1 MKDADMTHLSLPIH
15 MVEKPWGR
23 TNLPAPFV
31 APSGQRI
38 GEIWFTPPPA
48 LDRLLIKYIFTSERL
63 SVQVHPSDTQTEAMG
78 MGRQGKEECW
88 LVLDAE
94 PGACLGI
101 GFVRE
106 YDEATL
112 RAAALDG
119 QIEHML
125 RWQPV
130 KPGDFFYIPAN
141 TVHAIGAGISLIE
154 IQQNSDTTYRL
165 YDYGRPRQLHIDAA
179 LAVASRTPYD
189 FARYTQRGAADER
202 ILADGPH
209 FRLIRLAGPPSNR
222 VARVLSDNPFYIMPV
237 VGQVT
242 GAGGY
247 IEPGACARV
256 RRLEDI
262 SLASDCLALVAQPVR
277 TTKTSVSPARALKE
291 AVS

>member
-101 GFVRE
+101 GFERE

-119 QIEHML
+119 QIEHRL

-165 YDYGRPRQLHIDAA
+165 YDYGRPRQL
-179 LAVASRTPYD
+179 
-189 FARYTQRGAADER
+189 
-202 ILADGPH
+202 
-209 FRLIRLAGPPSNR
+209 